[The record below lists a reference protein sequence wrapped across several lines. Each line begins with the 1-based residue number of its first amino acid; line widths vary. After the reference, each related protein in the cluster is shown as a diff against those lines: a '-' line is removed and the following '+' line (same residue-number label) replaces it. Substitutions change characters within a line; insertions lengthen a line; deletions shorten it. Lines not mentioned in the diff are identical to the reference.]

1 MKRLVFL
8 FISIVCWCGVY
19 AQSRNVKCT
28 YAASH
33 VISDAVKNMEDVHI
47 RELVIEKFKNDKKT
61 FSMIF
66 ANGIYSF
73 CEVKGNEDPN
83 FMVMGGSNS
92 VYIDT
97 NKDSIIAQKC
107 IIDKDFLVKDK
118 YQPRDWE
125 LTKER
130 KTINGKECVKAITK
144 GKSTITA
151 WFTTEIPLS
160 VGPLGYIGLPGI
172 IMQLDTPTYSYVVQ
186 EIVEL
191 AEVPKI
197 EKPTEGKVVTLAEFD
212 KLEAEKMKSRGV
224 EPGQVKIIHL

>member
-1 MKRLVFL
+1 MTMACMGN
-8 FISIVCWCGVY
+8 IN
-19 AQSRNVKCT
+19 AQTKNVKCT
-28 YAASH
+28 YTATH
-33 VISDAVKNMEDVHI
+33 VISDAVKNMEDAHI
-47 RELVIEKFKNDKKT
+47 REIVIERFKNDRKT
-61 FSMIF
+61 FYMIF
-66 ANGIYSF
+66 ADGIYSF
-73 CEVKGNEDPN
+73 NEINGNDDSD
-83 FMVMGGSNS
+83 FKIMGGSNS

-172 IMQLDTPTYSYVVQ
+172 IMQLDTPTYSYVLQ

-212 KLEAEKMKSRGV
+212 KLEAEKMKSHGV
-224 EPGQVKIIHL
+224 EPGQIKIIHL

>member
-1 MKRLVFL
+1 MTMACMGN
-8 FISIVCWCGVY
+8 IN
-19 AQSRNVKCT
+19 AQTKNVKCT
-28 YAASH
+28 YTATH
-33 VISDAVKNMEDVHI
+33 VISDAVKNMEDAHI
-47 RELVIEKFKNDKKT
+47 REIVIERFKNDRKT
-61 FSMIF
+61 FYMIF
-66 ANGIYSF
+66 ADGIYSF
-73 CEVKGNEDPN
+73 NEINGNDDSD
-83 FMVMGGSNS
+83 FKIMGGSNS

-130 KTINGKECVKAITK
+130 KTINGKECIKAITK

-172 IMQLDTPTYSYVVQ
+172 IMQLDTPTYSYVLQ

-224 EPGQVKIIHL
+224 EPGQIKIIHL

>member
-1 MKRLVFL
+1 MTMACMGN
-8 FISIVCWCGVY
+8 IN
-19 AQSRNVKCT
+19 AQTKNVKCT
-28 YAASH
+28 YTATH
-33 VISDAVKNMEDVHI
+33 VISDAVKNMEDAHI
-47 RELVIEKFKNDKKT
+47 REIVIERFKNDRKT
-61 FSMIF
+61 FYMIF
-66 ANGIYSF
+66 ADGIYSF
-73 CEVKGNEDPN
+73 NEINGNDDSD
-83 FMVMGGSNS
+83 FKIMGGSNS

-172 IMQLDTPTYSYVVQ
+172 IMQLDTPTYSYVLQ

>member
-1 MKRLVFL
+1 MTMACMGN
-8 FISIVCWCGVY
+8 IN
-19 AQSRNVKCT
+19 AQTKNVKCT
-28 YAASH
+28 YTATH
-33 VISDAVKNMEDVHI
+33 VISDAVKNMEDAHI
-47 RELVIEKFKNDKKT
+47 REIVIERFKNDRKT
-61 FSMIF
+61 FYMIF
-66 ANGIYSF
+66 ADGIYSF
-73 CEVKGNEDPN
+73 NEINGNDDSD
-83 FMVMGGSNS
+83 FKIMGGSNS

-130 KTINGKECVKAITK
+130 KTINGKECIKAITK

-172 IMQLDTPTYSYVVQ
+172 IMQLDTPTYSYVLQ